1 MHFGNIGLRFTSNK
15 QGGPTLRGWA
25 CLARIGIALAALAL
39 LSLGSAALA
48 QAAVDVQLDP
58 VGDSGVSGTARLV
71 AAGEATEVTL
81 DVTGLDPDAQAVVT
95 MHAGTC
101 DLPGA
106 SFATLPDLTA
116 GADGRATAT
125 GTVLFRG
132 SEDVTLTAMADGEH
146 IISISV
152 GDQVV
157 ACGVI
162 PRLATAP
169 GTTADAPTELPETGG
184 ARFAVAAIVV
194 SILGLGAM
202 TTGLFLKQR
211 GQRHL
216 S

>member
-1 MHFGNIGLRFTSNK
+1 MHFGNIGMRFNSNK
-15 QGGPTLRGWA
+15 QGAPTFRGWA
-25 CLARIGIALAALAL
+25 RLARIGIALVALAL
-39 LSLGSAALA
+39 LSLGSVALA
-48 QAAVDVQLDP
+48 QEVVDVQLDP

-116 GADGRATAT
+116 DASGAATAT

-132 SEDVTLTAMADGEH
+132 SEDVALATMADGEH
-146 IISISV
+146 VISISA

-162 PRLATAP
+162 PQLISAQGTA
-169 GTTADAPTELPETGG
+169 GDAPTELPETGG
-184 ARFAVAAIVV
+184 AGLPIAAVVV
-194 SILGLGAM
+194 SILGLGALG
-202 TTGLFLKQR
+202 TGLFLKQR
-211 GQRHL
+211 GQSRL